1 MISLSSPVKAP
12 WDRWRAGIKLAMLC
26 VVTTVLFVCTAL
38 WFQILAC
45 LICVV
50 IYAIPG
56 RIYLTNGFRRLT
68 FLWMFLAVIF
78 VWHAV
83 TATFVE
89 GAVIALRMLTAV
101 AFANLVT
108 MSTKIADMIALIQW
122 LLTPLRRLGLRTRP
136 FEIAIALVVRF
147 TPVLVQKG
155 AALSDAWRARS
166 PKSPRWRIILPFTV
180 LAIDDADH
188 VAEALRARGGV

>member
-12 WDRWRAGIKLAMLC
+12 WDSWRAGVKLLMLC
-26 VVTTVLFVCTAL
+26 AATSVLFVSTSL
-38 WFQILAC
+38 LFHILAFAV
-45 LICVV
+45 CVA

-56 RIYLTNGFRRLT
+56 RVFLTSGLRRLV
-68 FLWMFLAVIF
+68 FLWMFLTVIL
-78 VWHAV
+78 VWHTV
-83 TATFVE
+83 TGTLIE
-89 GAVIALRMLTAV
+89 GVVTALRMLTAV
-101 AFANLVT
+101 ALANLVT
-108 MSTKIADMIALIQW
+108 MSTKIAEMIDLIKW

-155 AALSDAWRARS
+155 SALTDAWRARS

-188 VAEALRARGGV
+188 VAEALRARGGI

>member
-12 WDRWRAGIKLAMLC
+12 WDRWRAGVKLSMLC
-26 VVTTVLFVCTAL
+26 VATTVLFLSTSLVFHVIAFAT
-38 WFQILAC
+38 
-45 LICVV
+45 CVA

-56 RIYLTNGFRRLT
+56 RVFLTTGLRRLT

-78 VWHAV
+78 VWHAL
-83 TATFVE
+83 TETLIE

-101 AFANLVT
+101 ALANLVT
-108 MSTKIADMIALIQW
+108 MSTKIAEMIALINW
-122 LLTPLRRLGLRTRP
+122 VLTPLRRLGLRTRP

-155 AALSDAWRARS
+155 SALTDAWRARS

-188 VAEALRARGGV
+188 VAEALRARGGI

>member
-12 WDRWRAGIKLAMLC
+12 WNAWRAGAKLAMLC
-26 VVTTVLFVCTAL
+26 VATTVLFVQSTL
-38 WFQILAC
+38 WFQVTAF
-45 LICVV
+45 LICVA

-56 RIYLTNGFRRLT
+56 RVFLSNGLRRLT

-78 VWHAV
+78 VWHAL
-83 TATFVE
+83 TATLVD

-101 AFANLVT
+101 ALANLVT
-108 MSTKIADMIALIQW
+108 MSTKIAEMIDLINW
-122 LLTPLRRLGLRTRP
+122 LLMPLRRLGLRTRP

-155 AALSDAWRARS
+155 SALSDAWRARS
-166 PKSPRWRIILPFTV
+166 PKSPRWRIIFPFTV

>member
-12 WDRWRAGIKLAMLC
+12 WDRWRAGVKLSMLC
-26 VVTTVLFVCTAL
+26 VATTVLFLSTSLVFHVIAFAT
-38 WFQILAC
+38 
-45 LICVV
+45 CVA

-56 RIYLTNGFRRLT
+56 RVFLTSGLRRLT

-78 VWHAV
+78 VWHAL
-83 TATFVE
+83 TETLIE

-101 AFANLVT
+101 ALANLVT
-108 MSTKIADMIALIQW
+108 MSTKIADMIDLINW
-122 LLTPLRRLGLRTRP
+122 VLTPLRRLDLRTRP

-155 AALSDAWRARS
+155 SALSDAWRARS
-166 PKSPRWRIILPFTV
+166 PKSPRWRIVVPFTV

>member
-1 MISLSSPVKAP
+1 MISLTSPVKAP
-12 WDRWRAGIKLAMLC
+12 WDTWRAGLKLVMLC
-26 VVTTVLFVCTAL
+26 VATTVLFSVNGI
-38 WFQILAC
+38 WFHLAAFVGV
-45 LICVV
+45 LG

-56 RIYLTNGFRRLT
+56 RSYLQNGLRRLM

-78 VWHAV
+78 VWHVATG
-83 TATFVE
+83 TAAQ
-89 GAVIALRMLTAV
+89 GAVIALRMITAV
-101 AFANLVT
+101 ALANLVT
-108 MSTKIADMIALIQW
+108 MSTKIAEMIDVIQW
-122 LLTPLRRLGLRTRP
+122 ALTPLRRLGLRTRS

-155 AALSDAWRARS
+155 GALSDAWRARS
-166 PKSPRWRIILPFTV
+166 PKSPLWRIVLPFTV

>member
-12 WDRWRAGIKLAMLC
+12 WDTWRAGVKLSMLC
-26 VVTTVLFVCTAL
+26 VATTVLFVQSVL
-38 WFQILAC
+38 WFQIAAF
-45 LICVV
+45 LICVA

-56 RIYLTNGFRRLT
+56 RLFLTNGLRRLV

-78 VWHAV
+78 VWHAL
-83 TATFVE
+83 TDTIVE

-108 MSTKIADMIALIQW
+108 MSTKIADMIALVNWI
-122 LLTPLRRLGLRTRP
+122 LTPLRRLGLRTRP

-155 AALSDAWRARS
+155 SALSDAWRARS

-188 VAEALRARGGV
+188 VAEALRARGGI